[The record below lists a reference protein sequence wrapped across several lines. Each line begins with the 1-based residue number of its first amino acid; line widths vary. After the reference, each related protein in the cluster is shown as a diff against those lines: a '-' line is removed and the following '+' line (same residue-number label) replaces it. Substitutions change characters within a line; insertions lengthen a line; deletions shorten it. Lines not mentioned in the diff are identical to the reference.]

1 LDLEPLLFHH
11 PNWQALKEILTNGV
25 TFPLL
30 PISPEDS
37 KLDME
42 FHASRGNHKS
52 AAKNQAALEK
62 IIENDISKGF
72 ALPLLKEVLFNIPN
86 ASLAPL
92 GCVEHDTINERGEQ
106 SKKFRMTHDQ
116 SFLGPS
122 LHSVN
127 KRVIKECLPNCM
139 YSFALLRIL
148 HYIISLRSKHPTKR
162 ILISKFDLDSAYH
175 RCHLSGATAAES
187 LTIYNDTLLM
197 ALRMTF
203 GGAPSPSL

>member
-62 IIENDISKGF
+62 IIENDFSKGF

-106 SKKFRMTHDQ
+106 LKKFRMTHDQ

-148 HYIISLRSKHPTKR
+148 HYIVSLWSKHPTKR
-162 ILISKFDLDSAYH
+162 IF
-175 RCHLSGATAAES
+175 
-187 LTIYNDTLLM
+187 LL
-197 ALRMTF
+197 AN
-203 GGAPSPSL
+203 SS